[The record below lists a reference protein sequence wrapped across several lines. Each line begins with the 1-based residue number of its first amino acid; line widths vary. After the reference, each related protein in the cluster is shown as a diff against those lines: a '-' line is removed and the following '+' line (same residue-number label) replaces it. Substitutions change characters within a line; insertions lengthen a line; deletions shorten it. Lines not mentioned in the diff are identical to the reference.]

1 MTPDDPKCV
10 DVKEA
15 NPQSLYDW
23 MEVNIGTAD
32 GRHRELIP
40 DGKLCSANRQKY
52 AAFDEPGTDWP
63 ATPLM
68 PDDDGTYSMTW
79 NSTAP
84 HSTAYYQ
91 IFLTK
96 NGFDPEQPL
105 AWGDLDLV
113 HDTGALPAAASNTF
127 AVELPERNGRH
138 MIYTIWQRNDSTE
151 AFYSCS
157 DVVLGQGASELSSPT
172 PVATPTADPD
182 DSYSPDS
189 SSNPTADPD
198 DSYSP
203 DSSSNPTADPDD
215 SYSPDSSSNPTADP
229 VEGDVDVALNVTSDW
244 GTGYCV
250 NANVSTAS
258 GEAVDWGV
266 GINAGG
272 PTTAAWNTKITESNG
287 IVQAS
292 GAEWNQT

>member
-1 MTPDDPKCV
+1 MRRIFSTIAVAGLIAGLAAAVAPTQAAAHGSMQDPASSVYTCKFVTPDDPKCV
-10 DVKEA
+10 DGKEA

-157 DVVLGQGASELSSPT
+157 DVVIE
-172 PVATPTADPD
+172 
-182 DSYSPDS
+182 
-189 SSNPTADPD
+189 
-198 DSYSP
+198 
-203 DSSSNPTADPDD
+203 
-215 SYSPDSSSNPTADP
+215 
-229 VEGDVDVALNVTSDW
+229 
-244 GTGYCV
+244 C
-250 NANVSTAS
+250 
-258 GEAVDWGV
+258 
-266 GINAGG
+266 
-272 PTTAAWNTKITESNG
+272 
-287 IVQAS
+287 
-292 GAEWNQT
+292 